1 MRWGG
6 WVVGLVT
13 VLYVVGLKIA
23 IFLGWGNDGQKFID
37 KTLAAHGLEE
47 PRNSQKLLIESVGP
61 VFCFVFFM

>member
-1 MRWGG
+1 MVGG

-37 KTLAAHGLEE
+37 KKNY
-47 PRNSQKLLIESVGP
+47 RYQKSKSQKSL
-61 VFCFVFFM
+61 